1 MHEIILYLWN
11 GLLGILTFGIV
22 ILCIIGGN
30 SSQPTFMSCHE
41 RRRRYGTLKKKNE
54 AADDSGL
61 FYCLKQGKRN
71 AST

>member
-11 GLLGILTFGIV
+11 GLLGILTFVIV

-54 AADDSGL
+54 AAE
-61 FYCLKQGKRN
+61 
-71 AST
+71 